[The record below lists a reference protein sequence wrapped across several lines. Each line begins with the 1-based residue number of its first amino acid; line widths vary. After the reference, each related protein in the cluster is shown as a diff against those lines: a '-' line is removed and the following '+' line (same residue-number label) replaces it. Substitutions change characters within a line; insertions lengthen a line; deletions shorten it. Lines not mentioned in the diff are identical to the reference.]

1 MLDFPDVPSAFPT
14 SLRMTPAGAPFVIH
28 EHVRWGD
35 VDHAGII
42 RYDAYSRFMELG
54 ESELFRELGISQRE
68 FGRRFDFSMPRRVMH
83 LDFESPPTLDERLE
97 VVTYISKVGRTSL
110 TLNFDFYGDGGALR
124 ATGYLVLVCV
134 HTDVM
139 KSRPWPDDFLAII
152 DPRRVSVDD
161 ARRGRNAAV

>member
-1 MLDFPDVPSAFPT
+1 MLDFPDVTSAFQT
-14 SLRMTPAGAPFVIH
+14 LLRMTPAGTPFVIH

-35 VDHAGII
+35 VDYAGII
-42 RYDAYSRFMELG
+42 RYDAYSRFMELA
-54 ESELFRELGISQRE
+54 ESELFRELGISYRE

-97 VVTYISKVGRTSL
+97 VVTYISKVGSTSL

-124 ATGYLVLVCV
+124 ATGHLVLVCV

-139 KSRPWPDDFLAII
+139 RSRPWPDDFLAII
-152 DPRRVSVDD
+152 GPRRVSVDD
-161 ARRGRNAAV
+161 ARRGRTAVA